1 MQNCKIANNCQ
12 PNLSAQR
19 LSDFNS
25 QRLDDTRT
33 ITRSRKRKQ
42 KDVDDSD
49 YQPNNEWQPKT
60 KKRKLIHS
68 RIDSL
73 VILPFLHHI
82 SMMDPLKISMMSSK
96 LCTRLFMKNTT
107 FSIIFS
113 TNSLAKIDSYRH
125 QRIQKAREYGK
136 QSRASKST
144 RRHRI

>member
-73 VILPFLHHI
+73 VIHLPPHFYDESTQNVHDVI
-82 SMMDPLKISMMSSK
+82 KIMHEAVYEK
-96 LCTRLFMKNTT
+96 YN
-107 FSIIFS
+107 IFS
-113 TNSLAKIDSYRH
+113 H
-125 QRIQKAREYGK
+125 F
-136 QSRASKST
+136 
-144 RRHRI
+144 